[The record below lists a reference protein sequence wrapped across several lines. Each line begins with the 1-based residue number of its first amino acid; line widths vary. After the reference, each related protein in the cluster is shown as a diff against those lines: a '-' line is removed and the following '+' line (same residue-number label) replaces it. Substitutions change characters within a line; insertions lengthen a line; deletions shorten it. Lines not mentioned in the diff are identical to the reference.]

1 MVYIFYTYMNYIR
14 KYSSED
20 WRQLMA
26 TGQFVFMLHSHLPF
40 YRKAGMWPFGEENLY
55 ECMAETYVPLVNAIS
70 ELYYEEGIKAKLTVG
85 ITPILAEQLN
95 DEHLQNGFVEYLDEK
110 IKSVSKDLD
119 RYPDEKVP
127 YSQHLKYLAKYYF
140 DWYSNIKDSF
150 VNKYNKDLIAQFKKL
165 QELGCIEI
173 TTSGATHGFS
183 PLLATD
189 NNLNAQFKV
198 GSDTTKRLFGKKA
211 QGAWLPECA
220 YRQGYEYVG
229 KDGQKHWRPA
239 IEVTLENN
247 DIEYFFTESH
257 VIEGGNSIGCRRVV
271 GIYGN
276 IEYIPLPD
284 REPTGYDTY
293 SAYWLPD
300 AQVAVMGRNDRAGY
314 QVWSAA
320 DGYPGDGCY
329 REFHKKDDKSG
340 MNYWRITS
348 PTTDLGDKMLYD
360 PVLALNQVNSNS
372 DHYTT
377 MLYHLLN
384 DYKQSHGGKEGLV
397 MVSFDTELYG
407 HWWFEGIE
415 FIKQVIRKL
424 NNFLPQIERMTA
436 GEYLKAHPPTEAI
449 QIPESSWGQGGH
461 FYVWNNHLTE
471 WMWPIIHSCEKR
483 ITSIA
488 DRYPEIPDNKLLHR
502 ALNQL
507 ARENLLLQ
515 SSDWPFLIT
524 TWQAKDY
531 ATDRFREHVDR
542 FEFIADMI
550 DSGNI
555 DDAKLKEIESID
567 NCFSEIDYRVYFSI
581 EDGVIPQQSK
591 KLAPLYTD

>member
-1 MVYIFYTYMNYIR
+1 
-14 KYSSED
+14 
-20 WRQLMA
+20 MA

-70 ELYYEEGIKAKLTVG
+70 ELYFEEGIKAKLTVG

-95 DEHLQNGFVEYLDEK
+95 DEHLKNGFVEYLDEK
-110 IKSVSKDLD
+110 IKSVSKDLE

-127 YSQHLKYLAKYYF
+127 HSQHLKYLAKYYF

-150 VNKYNKDLIAQFKKL
+150 VNKYNKDLVAAFKNL
-165 QELGCIEI
+165 QDLGCIEI

-211 QGAWLPECA
+211 RGAWLPECA
-220 YRQGYEYVG
+220 YRQGYEYIG

-239 IEVTLENN
+239 IEVTLQNN

-276 IEYIPLPD
+276 IEYIPLPE

-384 DYKQSHGGKEGLV
+384 DYKQSHGGKEGLI

-436 GEYLKAHPPTEAI
+436 GEYLHAHPPVEAI

-483 ITSIA
+483 ITEIA
-488 DRYPEIPDNKLLHR
+488 DRYQTIPEDKLLHR

-542 FEFIADMI
+542 FEYIADMI

-567 NCFSEIDYRVYFSI
+567 NCFSDIDYRVYVSI
-581 EDGVIPQQSK
+581 EEGIIPQQSA

>member
-1 MVYIFYTYMNYIR
+1 
-14 KYSSED
+14 
-20 WRQLMA
+20 MA
-26 TGQFVFMLHSHLPF
+26 TGQFVFMLHSHLPY

-70 ELYYEEGIKAKLTVG
+70 ELYYDEGIKAKLTVG

-110 IKSVSKDLD
+110 IKSVSKDLE

-127 YSQHLKYLAKYYF
+127 HSQHLKYLAKYYF
-140 DWYSNIKDSF
+140 DWYSHIRDSF
-150 VNKYNKDLIAQFKKL
+150 VNKYNKDLISAFKNL
-165 QELGCIEI
+165 QDLGCIEI

-211 QGAWLPECA
+211 KGAWLPECA
-220 YRQGYEYVG
+220 YRQGYEYIG

-239 IEVTLENN
+239 IEVTLQNN

-257 VIEGGNSIGCRRVV
+257 VIEGGNSIGNRRVIGV
-271 GIYGN
+271 YGN
-276 IEYIPLPD
+276 IEYIPLPE

-384 DYKQSHGGKEGLV
+384 DYKQSHGGKEGLI

-436 GEYLKAHPPTEAI
+436 GEYLHAHPPVEAI

-471 WMWPIIHSCEKR
+471 WMWPIIKYREKR
-483 ITSIA
+483 ITEIV
-488 DRYPEIPDNKLLHR
+488 DRYQEIPEDKLLHR

-555 DDAKLKEIESID
+555 DDSKLKEIESID
-567 NCFSEIDYRVYFSI
+567 NCFSDIDYRVYMSI
-581 EDGVIPQQSK
+581 EEGVIPQQSK

>member
-1 MVYIFYTYMNYIR
+1 MTVG
-14 KYSSED
+14 S
-20 WRQLMA
+20 
-26 TGQFVFMLHSHLPF
+26 FVFMLHSHLPY
-40 YRKAGMWPFGEENLY
+40 YRMAGMWPFGEENLY
-55 ECMAETYVPLVNAIS
+55 ECMAETYVPLLNAIS
-70 ELYYEEGIKAKLTVG
+70 ELYEEEGIKAKLTVG

-95 DEHLQNGFVEYLDEK
+95 DEHLQNGFVEYLNSR
-110 IKSVSKDLD
+110 ITSVAKDLE
-119 RYPDEKVP
+119 RYPDPKVEH
-127 YSQHLKYLAKYYF
+127 SQHLKYLAKYYF
-140 DWYSNIKDSF
+140 DWFNHIKDSF
-150 VNKYNKDLIAQFKKL
+150 VNKYNKDLVGAFKKY
-165 QELGCIEI
+165 QDLGCIEI

-189 NNLNAQFKV
+189 SNLNAQFKV

-211 QGAWLPECA
+211 KGCWLPECA
-220 YRQGYEYVG
+220 YRQGYEYIG
-229 KDGQKHWRPA
+229 KDGQKKWRPA
-239 IEVTLENN
+239 IEVTLQNN

-257 VIEGGNSIGCRRVV
+257 VIEGGNSVGERRVV

-276 IEYIPLPD
+276 IEYIPLPK
-284 REPTGYDTY
+284 REATGYDTY

-300 AQVAVMGRNDRAGY
+300 AQVAVMGRNDRAGF

-320 DGYPGDGCY
+320 DGYPGDGVY

-348 PTTDLGDKMLYD
+348 PKTDLGDKMLYD
-360 PVLALNQVNSNS
+360 PVLAMNQVNSNS

-377 MLYHLLN
+377 LLYHLLN
-384 DYKQSHGGKEGLV
+384 DYKKSHNGKEGLI

-407 HWWFEGIE
+407 HWWFEGVE

-424 NNFLPQIERMTA
+424 NNFVPEIERCTA
-436 GEYLKAHPPTEAI
+436 GEYLEKHPPVDTI

-461 FYVWNNHLTE
+461 FYVWMNHLTE
-471 WMWPIIHSCEKR
+471 WMWPIINGCEKR
-483 ITSIA
+483 IIDIVSKYEKI
-488 DRYPEIPDNKLLHR
+488 PENKLLHR

-531 ATDRFREHVDR
+531 ATDRFMEHVER
-542 FEFIADMI
+542 FEKIAEMI
-550 DSGNI
+550 ENDTIN
-555 DDAKLKEIESID
+555 DEELKKIESID
-567 NCFSEIDYRVYFSI
+567 NCFSTIDYRVYLPI
-581 EDGVIPQQSK
+581 EEGVIPQQEA
-591 KLAPLYTD
+591 KLAPLYQ

>member
-1 MVYIFYTYMNYIR
+1 M
-14 KYSSED
+14 S
-20 WRQLMA
+20 
-26 TGQFVFMLHSHLPF
+26 
-40 YRKAGMWPFGEENLY
+40 
-55 ECMAETYVPLVNAIS
+55 ETYVPLLNAIS
-70 ELYYEEGIKAKLTVG
+70 ELYEEEGIKAKLTVG

-95 DEHLQNGFVEYLDEK
+95 DYHLQEGFVEYLDTR
-110 IKSVSKDLD
+110 IAAVAKDLD
-119 RYPDEKVP
+119 RYPDPKVEH
-127 YSQHLKYLAKYYF
+127 SQHLKYLAKYYF
-140 DWYSNIKDSF
+140 DWFNHIKDCF
-150 VNKYNKDLIAQFKKL
+150 VNKYNKDLISAFKKY
-165 QELGCIEI
+165 QDLGCIEI

-189 NNLNAQFKV
+189 SNLNAQFKV

-211 QGAWLPECA
+211 KGCWLPECA
-220 YRQGYEYVG
+220 YRQGYEFVG
-229 KDGQKHWRPA
+229 KDGQKKWRPA
-239 IEVTLENN
+239 IEVTLQNN

-257 VIEGGNSIGCRRVV
+257 VIEGGNSVGHRRVV

-276 IEYIPLPD
+276 IEYIPLPE
-284 REPTGYDTY
+284 REATGYDTY

-300 AQVAVMGRNDRAGY
+300 AQVAVMGRNDRAGF

-320 DGYPGDGCY
+320 DGYPGDGVY

-348 PTTDLGDKMLYD
+348 SKTDLGDKMLYD
-360 PVLALNQVNSNS
+360 PVLAMNQVNSNS

-377 MLYHLLN
+377 LLYHLLN
-384 DYKQSHGGKEGLV
+384 DYKKANNKNGLI

-407 HWWFEGIE
+407 HWWFEGVE

-424 NNFLPQIERMTA
+424 HNFLPEIERYTA
-436 GEYLKAHPPTEAI
+436 GEYLEKHPPVDTI

-461 FYVWNNHLTE
+461 FYVWLNHLTE
-471 WMWPIIHSCEKR
+471 WMWPIINGCEKR
-483 ITSIA
+483 IIDIVA
-488 DRYPEIPDNKLLHR
+488 KYEKIPEDKLLHR

-531 ATDRFREHVDR
+531 ATERFEEHVAR
-542 FEFIADMI
+542 FEKIADMI
-550 DSGNI
+550 EAGNI
-555 DDAKLKEIESID
+555 NEEELVKIESID
-567 NCFSEIDYRVYFSI
+567 NCFPVIDYRVYLPI
-581 EDGVIPQQSK
+581 EEGVIPQQEA
-591 KLAPLYTD
+591 KLAPLYE

>member
-1 MVYIFYTYMNYIR
+1 MTVG
-14 KYSSED
+14 S
-20 WRQLMA
+20 
-26 TGQFVFMLHSHLPF
+26 FVFMLHSHLPY
-40 YRKAGMWPFGEENLY
+40 YRMAGMWPFGEENLY
-55 ECMAETYVPLVNAIS
+55 ECMSETYVPLLNAIS
-70 ELYYEEGIKAKLTVG
+70 ELYEEEGIKAKLTVG

-95 DEHLQNGFVEYLDEK
+95 DEHLKQGFIEYLDSRIEA
-110 IKSVSKDLD
+110 VSKDLE
-119 RYPDEKVP
+119 RYPDPKVEH
-127 YSQHLKYLAKYYF
+127 SQHLKYLAKYYF
-140 DWYSNIKDSF
+140 DWFNHIKDCF
-150 VNKYNKDLIAQFKKL
+150 INKYNKDLISAFKKY
-165 QELGCIEI
+165 QDLGCIEI

-189 NNLNAQFKV
+189 SNLNAQFKV

-211 QGAWLPECA
+211 KGCWLPECA
-220 YRQGYEYVG
+220 YRQGYEFVG
-229 KDGQKHWRPA
+229 KDGKKKWRPA
-239 IEVTLENN
+239 IEVILQNN

-257 VIEGGNSIGCRRVV
+257 VIEGGNSVGNRRVV

-276 IEYIPLPD
+276 IEYIPLPQ
-284 REPTGYDTY
+284 REATGYDTY

-300 AQVAVMGRNDRAGY
+300 AQVAVMGRNDRAGF

-320 DGYPGDGCY
+320 DGYPGDGVY

-348 PTTDLGDKMLYD
+348 SKTDLGDKMLYD
-360 PVLALNQVNSNS
+360 PVLAMNQVNSNS

-377 MLYHLLN
+377 LLYHLLN
-384 DYKQSHGGKEGLV
+384 DYKKSHNGKEGLI

-407 HWWFEGIE
+407 HWWFEGVE

-424 NNFLPQIERMTA
+424 NNFIPDIERCTA
-436 GEYLKAHPPTEAI
+436 GEYLQKHPPVDTI

-461 FYVWNNHLTE
+461 FYVWLNHLTE
-471 WMWPIIHSCEKR
+471 WMWPIINGCEKR
-483 ITSIA
+483 IIDIVSKYEKI
-488 DRYPEIPDNKLLHR
+488 PEDKLLHR

-531 ATDRFREHVDR
+531 ATERFEEHVAR
-542 FEFIADMI
+542 FEKIADMI
-550 DSGNI
+550 ENGKI
-555 DDAKLKEIESID
+555 DDEELKKIEAID
-567 NCFSEIDYRVYFSI
+567 NCFSVIDYRVYLPI
-581 EDGVIPQQSK
+581 EEGIIPQQEA
-591 KLAPLYTD
+591 KLAPLYK

>member
-1 MVYIFYTYMNYIR
+1 MTVG
-14 KYSSED
+14 S
-20 WRQLMA
+20 
-26 TGQFVFMLHSHLPF
+26 FVFMLHSHLPY
-40 YRKAGMWPFGEENLY
+40 YRMAGMWPFGEENLY
-55 ECMAETYVPLVNAIS
+55 ECMSETYVPLLNAIS
-70 ELYYEEGIKAKLTVG
+70 ELYEEEGIKAKLTVG

-95 DEHLQNGFVEYLDEK
+95 DEHLKQGFIEYLDSRIEA
-110 IKSVSKDLD
+110 VSKDLD
-119 RYPDEKVP
+119 RYPDPKVEH
-127 YSQHLKYLAKYYF
+127 SQHLKYLAKYYF
-140 DWYSNIKDSF
+140 DWFNHIKDCF
-150 VNKYNKDLIAQFKKL
+150 INKYNKDLISAFKKY
-165 QELGCIEI
+165 QDLGCIEI

-189 NNLNAQFKV
+189 SNLNAQFKV

-211 QGAWLPECA
+211 KGCWLPECA
-220 YRQGYEYVG
+220 YRQGYEFVG
-229 KDGQKHWRPA
+229 KDGKKKWRPA
-239 IEVTLENN
+239 IEVILQNN

-257 VIEGGNSIGCRRVV
+257 VIEGGNSVGNRRVV

-276 IEYIPLPD
+276 IEYIPLPQ
-284 REPTGYDTY
+284 REATGYDTY

-300 AQVAVMGRNDRAGY
+300 AQVAVMGRNDRAGF

-320 DGYPGDGCY
+320 DGYPGDAVY

-348 PTTDLGDKMLYD
+348 SKTDLGDKMLYD
-360 PVLALNQVNSNS
+360 PVLAMNQVNSNS

-377 MLYHLLN
+377 LLYHLLN
-384 DYKQSHGGKEGLV
+384 DYKKSHNGKEGLI

-407 HWWFEGIE
+407 HWWFEGVE

-424 NNFLPQIERMTA
+424 NNFIPDIERCTA
-436 GEYLKAHPPTEAI
+436 GEYLQKHPPVDTI

-461 FYVWNNHLTE
+461 FYVWLNHLTE
-471 WMWPIIHSCEKR
+471 WMWPIINGCEKR
-483 ITSIA
+483 IIDIVSKYEKI
-488 DRYPEIPDNKLLHR
+488 PEDKLLHR

-531 ATDRFREHVDR
+531 ATERFEEHVAR
-542 FEFIADMI
+542 FEKIADMI
-550 DSGNI
+550 ESGNI
-555 DDAKLKEIESID
+555 NDEELKKIESID
-567 NCFSEIDYRVYFSI
+567 NCFTVIDYRVYLPI
-581 EDGVIPQQSK
+581 EEGVIPQQEA
-591 KLAPLYTD
+591 KLAPLYK

>member
-1 MVYIFYTYMNYIR
+1 MTIG
-14 KYSSED
+14 S
-20 WRQLMA
+20 
-26 TGQFVFMLHSHLPF
+26 FVFMLHSHLPY
-40 YRKAGMWPFGEENLY
+40 YRMAGMWPFGEENLY
-55 ECMAETYVPLVNAIS
+55 ECMSETYVPLLNAIS
-70 ELYYEEGIKAKLTVG
+70 ELYEEEGIKAKLTVG

-95 DEHLQNGFVEYLDEK
+95 DEHLQNGFIEYLDSRIEA
-110 IKSVSKDLD
+110 VSKDLE
-119 RYPDEKVP
+119 RYPDPKVEH
-127 YSQHLKYLAKYYF
+127 SQHLKYLAKYYF
-140 DWYSNIKDSF
+140 DWFNHIKDCF
-150 VNKYNKDLIAQFKKL
+150 INKYNKDLISAFRKYQD
-165 QELGCIEI
+165 LGCIEI

-189 NNLNAQFKV
+189 SNLNAQFKV

-211 QGAWLPECA
+211 KGCWLPECA
-220 YRQGYEYVG
+220 YRQGYEFIG
-229 KDGQKHWRPA
+229 KDGQKKWRPA
-239 IEVTLENN
+239 IEVTLQNN

-257 VIEGGNSIGCRRVV
+257 VIEGGNSVGNRRVV

-276 IEYIPLPD
+276 IEYIPLPQ
-284 REPTGYDTY
+284 REATGYDTY

-300 AQVAVMGRNDRAGY
+300 AQVAVMGRNDRAGF

-320 DGYPGDGCY
+320 DGYPGDGVY

-348 PTTDLGDKMLYD
+348 SKTDLGDKMLYD
-360 PVLALNQVNSNS
+360 PVLAMNQVNSNS

-377 MLYHLLN
+377 LLYHLLN
-384 DYKQSHGGKEGLV
+384 DYKKANNKNGLI

-407 HWWFEGIE
+407 HWWFEGVE

-424 NNFLPQIERMTA
+424 NNFLPEIERCTA
-436 GEYLKAHPPTEAI
+436 GEYLEKHPPVDTI

-461 FYVWNNHLTE
+461 FYVWLNHLTE
-471 WMWPIIHSCEKR
+471 WMWPIINGCEKR
-483 ITSIA
+483 IIDIVSKYEKI
-488 DRYPEIPDNKLLHR
+488 PEDKLLHR

-531 ATDRFREHVDR
+531 ATERFEEHVAR
-542 FEFIADMI
+542 FEKIADMI
-550 DSGNI
+550 ESGNI
-555 DDAKLKEIESID
+555 NDEELKKIESID
-567 NCFSEIDYRVYFSI
+567 NCFPVIDYRVYLPI
-581 EDGVIPQQSK
+581 EEGVIPQQEA
-591 KLAPLYTD
+591 KLAPLYK

>member
-1 MVYIFYTYMNYIR
+1 
-14 KYSSED
+14 
-20 WRQLMA
+20 MA

-55 ECMAETYVPLVNAIS
+55 ECMAETYVPLANAIS
-70 ELYYEEGIKAKLTVG
+70 ELYYDEGIQAKLTVG

-95 DEHLQNGFVEYLDEK
+95 DEYLQNGFVKYLDEK
-110 IKSVSKDLD
+110 IKSVAKDLE

-127 YSQHLKYLAKYYF
+127 HSQHLKYLAKYYF
-140 DWYSNIKDSF
+140 DWYSNIRDSF
-150 VNKYNKDLIAQFKKL
+150 VNKYNKDLISTFKNL
-165 QELGCIEI
+165 QDLGCIEI

-211 QGAWLPECA
+211 KGAWLPECA

-239 IEVTLENN
+239 IEVTLQNN

-257 VIEGGNSIGCRRVV
+257 VIEGGNSIGNRRVIGV
-271 GIYGN
+271 YGN
-276 IEYIPLPD
+276 IEYIPLPE

-424 NNFLPQIERMTA
+424 NNFLPQVERMTA
-436 GEYLKAHPPTEAI
+436 GEYLHAHPPTVAI

-483 ITSIA
+483 ITEIA
-488 DRYPEIPDNKLLHR
+488 DRYQTIPEDKLLHR

-555 DDAKLKEIESID
+555 DDGKLKEIESID
-567 NCFSEIDYRVYFSI
+567 NCFTDIDYRVYVSI
-581 EDGVIPQQSK
+581 EEGVIPQQSA

>member
-1 MVYIFYTYMNYIR
+1 MTIG
-14 KYSSED
+14 S
-20 WRQLMA
+20 
-26 TGQFVFMLHSHLPF
+26 FVFMLHSHLPY
-40 YRKAGMWPFGEENLY
+40 YRMAGMWPFGEENLY
-55 ECMAETYVPLVNAIS
+55 ECMSETYVPLLNAIS
-70 ELYYEEGIKAKLTVG
+70 ELYEEEGIKAKLTVG

-95 DEHLQNGFVEYLDEK
+95 DYHLQEGFVEYLDTR
-110 IKSVSKDLD
+110 IAAVAKDLD
-119 RYPDEKVP
+119 RYPDPKVEH
-127 YSQHLKYLAKYYF
+127 SQHLKYLAKYYF
-140 DWYSNIKDSF
+140 DWFNHIKDCF
-150 VNKYNKDLIAQFKKL
+150 VNKYNKDLISAFKKY
-165 QELGCIEI
+165 QDLGCIEI

-189 NNLNAQFKV
+189 SNLNAQFKV

-211 QGAWLPECA
+211 KGCWLPECA
-220 YRQGYEYVG
+220 YRQGYEFVG
-229 KDGQKHWRPA
+229 KDGQKKWRPA
-239 IEVTLENN
+239 IEVTLQNN

-257 VIEGGNSIGCRRVV
+257 VIEGGNSVGHRRVV

-276 IEYIPLPD
+276 IEYIPLPE
-284 REPTGYDTY
+284 REATGYDTY

-300 AQVAVMGRNDRAGY
+300 AQVAVMGRNDRAGF

-320 DGYPGDGCY
+320 DGYPGDGVY

-348 PTTDLGDKMLYD
+348 SKTDLGDKMLYD
-360 PVLALNQVNSNS
+360 PVLAMNQVNSNS

-377 MLYHLLN
+377 LLYHLLN
-384 DYKQSHGGKEGLV
+384 DYKKANNKNGLI

-407 HWWFEGIE
+407 HWWFEGVE

-424 NNFLPQIERMTA
+424 HNFLPEIERYTA
-436 GEYLKAHPPTEAI
+436 GEYLEKHPPVDTI

-461 FYVWNNHLTE
+461 FYVWLNHLTE
-471 WMWPIIHSCEKR
+471 WMWPIINGCEKR
-483 ITSIA
+483 IIDIVA
-488 DRYPEIPDNKLLHR
+488 KYEKIPEDKLLHR

-531 ATDRFREHVDR
+531 ATERFEEHVAR
-542 FEFIADMI
+542 FEKIADMI
-550 DSGNI
+550 EAGNI
-555 DDAKLKEIESID
+555 NEEELVKIESID
-567 NCFSEIDYRVYFSI
+567 NCFPVIDYRVYLPI
-581 EDGVIPQQSK
+581 EEGVIPQQEA
-591 KLAPLYTD
+591 KLAPLYE

>member
-1 MVYIFYTYMNYIR
+1 
-14 KYSSED
+14 
-20 WRQLMA
+20 MA

-95 DEHLQNGFVEYLDEK
+95 DEHLKNGFGEYLDEK
-110 IKSVSKDLD
+110 IKSVSKDLE

-140 DWYSNIKDSF
+140 DWYSNIKTSF
-150 VNKYNKDLIAQFKKL
+150 VDKYNKDLIAQFKKL

-220 YRQGYEYVG
+220 YRQGYEYTG

-239 IEVTLENN
+239 IEVTLQNN

-276 IEYIPLPD
+276 IEYIPLPE

-483 ITSIA
+483 ITAIA
-488 DRYPEIPDNKLLHR
+488 DKYHTIPEDKLLHR

-550 DSGNI
+550 ESGSI
-555 DDAKLKEIESID
+555 DDGKLKEIESID
-567 NCFSEIDYRVYFSI
+567 NCFTDIDYRVYLPI
-581 EDGVIPQQSK
+581 EEGVIPQQSK
-591 KLAPLYTD
+591 NLAPLYAD

>member
-1 MVYIFYTYMNYIR
+1 
-14 KYSSED
+14 
-20 WRQLMA
+20 MA

-110 IKSVSKDLD
+110 IKSVSKDLE

-127 YSQHLKYLAKYYF
+127 HSQHLKYLAKYYF

-150 VNKYNKDLIAQFKKL
+150 VNKYNKDLVAAFKNL
-165 QELGCIEI
+165 QDLGCIEI

-211 QGAWLPECA
+211 RGAWLPECA
-220 YRQGYEYVG
+220 YRQGYEYIG

-239 IEVTLENN
+239 IEVTLQNN

-276 IEYIPLPD
+276 IEYIPLPE

-384 DYKQSHGGKEGLV
+384 DYKQSHGGKEGLI

-436 GEYLKAHPPTEAI
+436 GEYLHAHPPVEAI

-483 ITSIA
+483 ITEIA
-488 DRYPEIPDNKLLHR
+488 DRYQTIPEDKLLHR

-542 FEFIADMI
+542 FEYIADMI

-567 NCFSEIDYRVYFSI
+567 NCFSDIDYRVYVSI
-581 EDGVIPQQSK
+581 EEGIIPQQSA

>member
-1 MVYIFYTYMNYIR
+1 MSIG
-14 KYSSED
+14 S
-20 WRQLMA
+20 
-26 TGQFVFMLHSHLPF
+26 FVFMLHSHLPY

-55 ECMAETYVPLVNAIS
+55 ECMSETYIPILKMIE
-70 ELYYEEGIKAKLTVG
+70 ELYNEGIKAKLTVG

-95 DEHLQNGFVEYLDEK
+95 DKHLQDGFIKYLDEK
-110 IKSVSKDLD
+110 IKVSYEDTL
-119 RYPDEKVP
+119 RYPDPNVAH
-127 YSQHLKYLAKYYF
+127 SQHLNYLANFYY
-140 DWYSNIKDSF
+140 DWFKKIKNQF
-150 VNKYNKDLIAQFKKL
+150 LEYNCDLISQFKKF
-165 QELGCIEI
+165 QDLGLIEI

-189 NNLNAQFKV
+189 TNLNAQFKV

-211 QGAWLPECA
+211 KGAWLPECA
-220 YRQGYEYVG
+220 YRQGYSYKG
-229 KDGQKHWRPA
+229 KDGKQKWRSA
-239 IEVTLENN
+239 IEVTLQNN

-257 VIEGGNSIGCRRVV
+257 VIEGGNSIGNRRVIGV
-271 GIYGN
+271 YGN
-276 IEYIPLPD
+276 IEYIPLPP
-284 REPTGYDTY
+284 REKTGYDTY

-300 AQVAVMGRNDRAGY
+300 AQVAVMGRNERAGY

-329 REFHKKDDKSG
+329 REFHRKDATSG
-340 MNYWRITS
+340 LNYWRITS

-360 PVLALNQVNSNS
+360 PVLAKNQVGMNS
-372 DHYTT
+372 DHYTS
-377 MLYHLLN
+377 LIYNLLN
-384 DYKQSHGGKEGLV
+384 DYKNANGGKEGLV

-407 HWWFEGIE
+407 HWWFEGVE
-415 FIKQVIRKL
+415 FIKQVIEKL
-424 NNFLPQIERMTA
+424 AKYNPGIERLTA
-436 GEYLKAHPPTEAI
+436 GEYLEKHPPKEAI

-461 FYVWNNHLTE
+461 FWVWQNHLTE

-483 ITSIA
+483 IIEIVSK
-488 DRYPEIPDNKLLHR
+488 YEKQPENHLLLR

-542 FEFIADMI
+542 FEKIADMI
-550 DSGNI
+550 ENNNI
-555 DDAKLKEIESID
+555 NDDVLREIESID
-567 NCFSEIDYRVYFSI
+567 NCFSEIDYRVYLPI
-581 EDGVIPQQSK
+581 EEGVIPQQEK
-591 KLAPLYTD
+591 KLAPLYAN